1 MCDLTI
7 SLQLFEFTTGQML
20 YVQTVLTARKLSTET
35 IIENQ
40 AYSLGKQDQQEVKML
55 KLEITLRGCCRPLS
69 TPPKTFAVVLLK
81 LQRGQS

>member
-7 SLQLFEFTTGQML
+7 SLHLFEFTTGQML

-35 IIENQ
+35 ITENQ

-55 KLEITLRGCCRPLS
+55 KIEITL
-69 TPPKTFAVVLLK
+69 
-81 LQRGQS
+81 

>member
-35 IIENQ
+35 ITENQ

-55 KLEITLRGCCRPLS
+55 KIEITL
-69 TPPKTFAVVLLK
+69 
-81 LQRGQS
+81 

>member
-55 KLEITLRGCCRPLS
+55 KIEITL
-69 TPPKTFAVVLLK
+69 
-81 LQRGQS
+81 